1 MASDRDAN
9 DRFGESVAI
18 SGDYIIIG
26 VHREDEDENGNNTL
40 QDPGSVYIFK
50 KDEGGTDNWGQIKKI
65 VASNRAAYDFFGKS
79 VAISGDYAIIGGSNV
94 DTDANGGNLI
104 TNAGAAYILKK
115 DLGGTDNWGEL
126 TKISASVRDADA
138 WFGHSVSMS
147 GDYVIVG
154 AFGEEDGSFFSNA
167 GAAYIFKKDEG
178 GADNWGELTKIVS
191 SDRAAHDWFGTGV
204 AISDDYAVVG
214 AYQEDEDETGTNYLN
229 SAGSSYIF
237 KRDEGGADNW
247 GQVQKI
253 VSSDRAAY
261 GDFGYDVA
269 ISGDYILVGDYSAN
283 LDADGNNYKGAAG
296 TAYFFKDQAALPVE
310 LTSFTA
316 QLQADQTNLLQ
327 WQTTTEENNKGFEI
341 ERSANG
347 ESWETLDFII
357 GNGTTIEEQ
366 NYRYVDTQPIK
377 GTNYYRLKQID
388 FDGQFEYSK
397 VITVT
402 LKSNISV
409 SDFYPNPTNGLTR
422 LDFEVSQ
429 SSDLIITV
437 FNVMGQQL
445 LIETHSMEKG
455 ISTLELNFS
464 KLSKGSYFVK
474 LQNGKEVQHQK
485 LVID

>member
-1 MASDRDAN
+1 
-9 DRFGESVAI
+9 
-18 SGDYIIIG
+18 
-26 VHREDEDENGNNTL
+26 
-40 QDPGSVYIFK
+40 
-50 KDEGGTDNWGQIKKI
+50 
-65 VASNRAAYDFFGKS
+65 
-79 VAISGDYAIIGGSNV
+79 
-94 DTDANGGNLI
+94 
-104 TNAGAAYILKK
+104 
-115 DLGGTDNWGEL
+115 
-126 TKISASVRDADA
+126 
-138 WFGHSVSMS
+138 MS